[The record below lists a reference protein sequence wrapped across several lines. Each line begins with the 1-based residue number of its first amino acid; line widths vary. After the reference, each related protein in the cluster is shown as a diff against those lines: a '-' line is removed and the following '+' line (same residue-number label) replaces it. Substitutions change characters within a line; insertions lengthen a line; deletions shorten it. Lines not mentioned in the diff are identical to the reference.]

1 MFHQQCSSPPLCWSY
16 GGFLCP
22 LCACMHAC
30 KRGERGRDHML
41 GLSVQAAWSHSLW
54 SAGVTVI
61 RLWLFASLLINHG
74 PLSYSTVRLY
84 SILNCELINSSNCW
98 NQRSFASFYNHVC
111 PLMALTGKGLMFWV
125 TEMLRTKTRRTYSST
140 SHLWV
145 WRVVDG
151 EVFAAPSSV
160 TAVRA
165 DASVAQ
171 SV

>member
-1 MFHQQCSSPPLCWSY
+1 MPAFAAKCICSFWQKKKKREYENGLVFHQQCSSPPLCWSY

-74 PLSYSTVRLY
+74 PLLYSTVRLY
-84 SILNCELINSSNCW
+84 SILNCELINSSNCR
-98 NQRSFASFYNHVC
+98 NQRSFACILQPCLSSDGAHR
-111 PLMALTGKGLMFWV
+111 KGPDVLGYCNA
-125 TEMLRTKTRRTYSST
+125 TR
-140 SHLWV
+140 
-145 WRVVDG
+145 
-151 EVFAAPSSV
+151 
-160 TAVRA
+160 
-165 DASVAQ
+165 
-171 SV
+171 